1 MQDKWEKVYKDGE
14 VLEVFTKDQFNQA
27 IGENKQ
33 VRCPCCG
40 KEYNTLYRRRI
51 YKAMLDALVRL
62 NRGFGG
68 IHHSS
73 VGDFTKLKH
82 WGLVSHDEV
91 TGWSI
96 TEKGK
101 NFLSGG
107 VNIPKYV
114 YLINNSPVGYSE
126 ELIYVDGV

>member
-1 MQDKWEKVYKDGE
+1 MQDKWEKIYRDDDVVE
-14 VLEVFTKDQFNQA
+14 VLTKSEFDKA
-27 IGENKQ
+27 LGENRQ

-40 KEYNTLYRRRI
+40 KEYNTLYRRNV
-51 YKAMLDALVRL
+51 YKAMIDALVRL

-82 WGLVSHDEV
+82 WGLVSHDDV

-96 TEKGK
+96 TDSGK
-101 NFLSGG
+101 NFLSGSLA
-107 VNIPKYV
+107 IPKYV
-114 YLINNSPVGYSE
+114 YLINNNQVGYSE
-126 ELIYVDGV
+126 QTIYVDEV